1 METLITQIVLLLN
14 WLAWSVLAIMIL
26 FLLIMAIAGHFR
38 ANRPYPPAKKLRR
51 IAVLIPSYKEDQ
63 VILEVAADA
72 LHQDY
77 PSDRFEVVVI
87 ADHLRPETIDTLK
100 TLPIRVIEVQFEK
113 STKAR
118 ALNFAMNAI
127 GDGYDIAV
135 VLDADNLMDSGFL
148 RLINDGFDSGA
159 NAIQGHRLAKN
170 TNTPVAILDAISEEI
185 NNHIFR
191 KGFRAVGLS
200 SALIGS
206 GMAFN
211 YRLFKRVMRNVD
223 AVGGFDKE
231 LELWFTENRLVIEYI
246 DNALCYDEK
255 VQNFDTLGNQR
266 RRWLSVQ
273 FIYLGMNAVPS
284 IRSLFRNGNIDY
296 FIRTWQQAI
305 LPRILLLG
313 LVTLMALGSLFFWP
327 AVAAGAWIL
336 LWLLLVTSLALSI
349 PTSFYNRS
357 LLMALLYIPMGIW
370 RMFLSLIRIKGAN
383 KSFIHTSHTATAPHL
398 QKKGQK

>member
-1 METLITQIVLLLN
+1 MTQFVLMLN
-14 WLAWSVLAIMIL
+14 WLIWVGLAPMIV
-26 FLLIMAIAGHFR
+26 FLLIMAIAGHLH
-38 ANRPYPPAKKLRR
+38 RPRPFPSAAKRR
-51 IAVLIPSYKEDQ
+51 KIAVLIPSYKEDQ

-77 PSDRFEVVVI
+77 PPDRFDVVVI

-100 TLPIRVIEVQFEK
+100 AMPIKVIEVKFEK

-135 VLDADNLMDSGFL
+135 VLDADNLMASGFL
-148 RLINDGFDSGA
+148 RLINDAFDAGVHA
-159 NAIQGHRLAKN
+159 VQGHRLAKN

-231 LELWFTENRLVIEYI
+231 LELWFTENRLMIEYI

-273 FIYLGMNAVPS
+273 FIYLGMNAIPS
-284 IRSLFRNGNIDY
+284 IKSLIRNGNIDY
-296 FIRTWQQAI
+296 FVRTWQQAI

-313 LVTLMALGSLFFWP
+313 LVSLLAFGSLFFWP
-327 AVAAGAWIL
+327 AVAAKAWVV
-336 LWLLLVTSLALSI
+336 LWLFLVISLALSI
-349 PTSFYNRS
+349 PTSFYNRN
-357 LLMALLYIPMGIW
+357 LLKALLFVPMGIW

-383 KSFIHTSHTATAPHL
+383 KSFIHTAHTATAPHL
-398 QKKGQK
+398 QKKNSK